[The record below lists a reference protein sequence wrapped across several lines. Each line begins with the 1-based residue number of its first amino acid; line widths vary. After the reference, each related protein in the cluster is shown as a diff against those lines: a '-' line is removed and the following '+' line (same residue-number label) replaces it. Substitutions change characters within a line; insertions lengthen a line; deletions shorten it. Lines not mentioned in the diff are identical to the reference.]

1 MILGAIVGDII
12 GSCYERNN
20 IKTKDFDLVSKYST
34 FTDDSVMTI
43 AVARAL
49 RKFEKGSSINE
60 DDFEKV
66 LIHSMQKLGKKYPY
80 AGYGGGFQNWLRAKN
95 PQPYNSWGNGSA
107 MRVSAVAWYF
117 DDLDTVEKF
126 AELTAKVT
134 HNHPEGIK
142 GAQATAAAIFLA
154 RTGKSK
160 DEIKNYITEKYHY
173 DLTKTCDE
181 IRPDYKFD
189 VSCEGTVPQAITA
202 FLEGE
207 NFEDAVRTAVSLG
220 GDSDTLTCITAA
232 ISQGMWGIPVEIEN
246 LIMPKLDDYLR
257 YQLEKWTDALSAQE
271 TNETKHEKVK
281 NGITE
286 LVFILDR
293 SGSMTGLESDTIG
306 GFNSTIAK
314 QKKQPGEAY
323 VSTILFDHEQ
333 IVLHDRVKLS
343 EIREMTLDDYE
354 TRGSTAL
361 IDAIGK
367 SIKYISNIHKYA
379 RPEDVPENTIFVII
393 TDGYE
398 NSSKKYS
405 SSKVKSIIKHQ
416 QEAYDWEFLFLG
428 ANIDSVETASEL
440 GISAD
445 RAANYISDSQG
456 TGVAYDSV
464 NYALSM
470 RRANRRIA
478 DDWNASV
485 NADYCLRYSKSK
497 SHDADEIRKIRDEAK
512 KTLERMKKLNLLD
525 SDTEN

>member
-1 MILGAIVGDII
+1 MILGAIVGDVV
-12 GSCYERNN
+12 GSCYEYHN
-20 IKTKDFDLVSKYST
+20 IKTKEFDLVSRNST

-43 AVARAL
+43 AIARAL

-66 LIHSMQKLGKKYPY
+66 LIHSMQKLGTKYPY
-80 AGYGGGFQNWLRAKN
+80 AGYGGGFRNWLNAKN

-107 MRVSAVAWYF
+107 MRVSPVAWYF
-117 DDLDTVEKF
+117 DDLNTVEKF

-160 DEIKNYITEKYHY
+160 DEIKNYITEKYQY

-181 IRPDYKFD
+181 IRPDYHYD
-189 VSCEGTVPQAITA
+189 VSCKGTVPQAITA

-220 GDSDTLTCITAA
+220 GDCDTLTCITAA
-232 ISQGMWGIPVEIEN
+232 IAQGMWGIPDEIEN

-257 YQLEKWTDALSAQE
+257 RQLEKWNDALSE
-271 TNETKHEKVK
+271 KNKNEEKYEKVK

-314 QKKQPGEAY
+314 QKKEPGEAY

-343 EIREMTLDDYE
+343 EIREMTLKDYE

-361 IDAIGK
+361 LDAIGK
-367 SIKYISNIHKYA
+367 AIRHISNIHKYA

-398 NSSKKYS
+398 NSSREYS
-405 SSKVKSIIKHQ
+405 SAKVKSMIKRK
-416 QEAYDWEFLFLG
+416 QEVYDWEFLFLG

-456 TGVAYDSV
+456 TGVAYESV

-470 RRANRRIA
+470 RRANRRIN

-485 NADYCLRYSKSK
+485 NEDYCLRYSKSN
-497 SHDADEIRKIRDEAK
+497 SYDPDEIGKIREIAK
-512 KTLERMKKLNLLD
+512 KVLERIKKSKQLD
-525 SDTEN
+525 SNTEN